1 MEEIQQQQEE
11 ERLRQEEEARRKA
24 EEEKLKKPFQHL
36 YITCPD
42 GQHVQYINDDC
53 YQSKDERGGV
63 VVRQSYPVRPLGP
76 ARVKPASDETLRT
89 VMTDGTVIK
98 LLTDGSIQVLFP
110 DGAVSKCQS
119 YPVKAPPAPPTSKPS
134 SAVTKQDPSLA
145 AARRSLR
152 GPSLTHKPSEEPL
165 VPVIALPEKVPEW
178 SSTGIDGIEF

>member
-1 MEEIQQQQEE
+1 MYLTMLVYLQ
-11 ERLRQEEEARRKA
+11 
-24 EEEKLKKPFQHL
+24 
-36 YITCPD
+36 
-42 GQHVQYINDDC
+42 
-53 YQSKDERGGV
+53 
-63 VVRQSYPVRPLGP
+63 
-76 ARVKPASDETLRT
+76 
-89 VMTDGTVIK
+89 

-178 SSTGIDGIEF
+178 SSTGIDGNRVLTNSDGSHVTIPGVHCSQATCSQSGQVGIEYIGDCSDTNLMLGPEASTTATARKWYKNNCTWFTLVGRFLCNPDHSDVAKFRKG

>member
-1 MEEIQQQQEE
+1 MLVYLQ
-11 ERLRQEEEARRKA
+11 
-24 EEEKLKKPFQHL
+24 
-36 YITCPD
+36 
-42 GQHVQYINDDC
+42 
-53 YQSKDERGGV
+53 
-63 VVRQSYPVRPLGP
+63 
-76 ARVKPASDETLRT
+76 
-89 VMTDGTVIK
+89 

-119 YPVKAPPAPPTSKPS
+119 YPVKAPPAPPTSKPT

-178 SSTGIDGIEF
+178 SSTGIDGNRVLTNSDGSHVTIPGVHCSQATCSQSGQVGIEYIEDFIRT

>member
-1 MEEIQQQQEE
+1 MYLTMLVYLQ
-11 ERLRQEEEARRKA
+11 
-24 EEEKLKKPFQHL
+24 
-36 YITCPD
+36 
-42 GQHVQYINDDC
+42 
-53 YQSKDERGGV
+53 
-63 VVRQSYPVRPLGP
+63 
-76 ARVKPASDETLRT
+76 
-89 VMTDGTVIK
+89 

-119 YPVKAPPAPPTSKPS
+119 YPVKAPPAPPTSKPT

-178 SSTGIDGIEF
+178 SSTGIDGNRVLTNSDGSHVTIPGVHCSQATCSQSGQVGIEYIGDCTYKNLILGPEASTTATAGKWYKNNCTCVTLVGRFLCNPDHNYVTKFRKG